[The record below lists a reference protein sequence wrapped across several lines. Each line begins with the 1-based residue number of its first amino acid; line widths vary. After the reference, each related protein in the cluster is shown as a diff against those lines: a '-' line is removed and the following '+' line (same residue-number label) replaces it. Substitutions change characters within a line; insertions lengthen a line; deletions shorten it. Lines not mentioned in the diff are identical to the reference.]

1 MDLLKEIKETTRGIY
16 LNGKIVSKQEALHYI
31 TKNQGTYDIARDN
44 YFYYIEFKEGNV
56 WASVQCGG

>member
-1 MDLLKEIKETTRGIY
+1 MDLLKEIKDTTRGIY

-44 YFYYIEFKEGNV
+44 YFYYIEYKEGNV
-56 WASVQCGG
+56 